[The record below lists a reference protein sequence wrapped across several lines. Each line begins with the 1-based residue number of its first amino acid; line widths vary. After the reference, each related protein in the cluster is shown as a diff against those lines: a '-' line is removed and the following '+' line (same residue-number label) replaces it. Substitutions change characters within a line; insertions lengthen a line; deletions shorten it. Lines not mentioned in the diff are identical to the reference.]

1 MHPST
6 TTLETITL
14 ETTHASLSGRVA
26 VVTGGGQGL
35 GQAIVQLLAEAG
47 ATVVIGDV
55 DAKRAEKTVAS
66 INEHRHAQRGEART
80 FLLDVAND
88 ESVDRFFEH
97 LNNEFGRLDYL
108 INSAGIDVTK
118 PIEEMGMDEWDQVMN
133 VNLRG
138 PVLMAKKAVTMMYPA
153 RTGHIVNI
161 VSTAAKRAWP
171 NASVYHASKWGLLG
185 FSRGLFTEA
194 RQYNVKVTAV
204 VPGGMRTGFI
214 LERFPEVDL
223 DTLQEPSSVARSVL
237 HVLTSPAE
245 SVIPEI
251 MVLPLQETSWP

>member
-6 TTLETITL
+6 TVL
-14 ETTHASLSGRVA
+14 ETTNASLSGKVA

-35 GQAIVQLLAEAG
+35 GQAIVQVLAEAG

-55 DAKRAEKTVAS
+55 DAKRAEETAAS
-66 INEHRHAQRGEART
+66 LNEHRHGQSSEVRT
-80 FLLDVAND
+80 FLLDVADD

-97 LNNEFGRLDYL
+97 LNNEFGRLDFL

-118 PIEEMGMDEWDQVMN
+118 PIEEMRMDEWDRVMD

-138 PVLMAKKAVTMMYPA
+138 PVLMAKKAATMMYPA
-153 RTGHIVNI
+153 QSGHIVNI
-161 VSTAAKRAWP
+161 ISTAAKRAWP

-194 RQYNVKVTAV
+194 RQHNVKVTAV

-214 LERFPEVDL
+214 LDRFPEVDI

>member
-6 TTLETITL
+6 SSLDTDTST
-14 ETTHASLSGRVA
+14 LSGKVA

-35 GQAIVQLLAEAG
+35 GRAIVQTLAAAG

-55 DAKRAEKTVAS
+55 DASRAQETVSTLNGHQDAS
-66 INEHRHAQRGEART
+66 RGNQARA
-80 FLLDVAND
+80 LLLNVAD
-88 ESVDRFFEH
+88 DASVDRFFDRLH
-97 LNNEFGRLDYL
+97 HAFGRLDFL

-118 PIEEMGMDEWDQVMN
+118 PLDEMTMDEWDRVVN

-138 PVLMAKKAVTMMYPA
+138 PVLMAKKAAALMYPA
-153 RTGHIVNI
+153 QTGHIVNI
-161 VSTAAKRAWP
+161 ISTAAKRAWP

-194 RQYNVKVTAV
+194 RQHNVKVTAV
-204 VPGGMRTGFI
+204 IPGGMRTGFI
-214 LERFPEVDL
+214 LDRFPEVDVN
-223 DTLQEPSSVARSVL
+223 TLQEPASVARSVL
-237 HVLTSPAE
+237 HVLTSPPE

-251 MVLPLQETSWP
+251 MVLPLHETSWP

>member
-6 TTLETITL
+6 NTL
-14 ETTHASLSGRVA
+14 ETTNALLSGKVA

-35 GQAIVQLLAEAG
+35 GQATVQVLAEAG

-55 DAKRAEKTVAS
+55 DAKRAEKTAS
-66 INEHRHAQRGEART
+66 SINGHRNEHRNGHNGEVRT
-80 FLLDVAND
+80 FLLNVADD

-97 LNNEFGRLDYL
+97 LNNEFGRLDFL

-118 PIEEMGMDEWDQVMN
+118 PIEEMGMDEWDRVMD

-138 PVLMAKKAVTMMYPA
+138 PVLMAKKAVAMMYPA
-153 RTGHIVNI
+153 QRGHIVNI

-194 RQYNVKVTAV
+194 RQHNVKVTAV

-214 LERFPEVDL
+214 LDRFPEVDI